1 MPALTG
7 ATMPLQRRK
16 IAVSD
21 LQVGM
26 QVVELDRPWLETP
39 FLFQG
44 FEVRTQADIDALA
57 RYCRDVFVVTAEP
70 DAVPTRRAAPR
81 TAAVPARA
89 ASAARGNIE
98 LEQRLLKINN
108 RPGTPAYADL
118 ATLEQEMPQARR
130 LYRETLVLAHEVM
143 EDTRMRHGINAPG
156 AKKAVRKMVESV
168 IRNPDALAC
177 FIHIREKEEYT
188 AQHSLRVSILAM
200 IFGRHLGFDREQLEC
215 LGIGGLLHDVGKTR
229 VPTEIL
235 VKPGPLT
242 EPEKTIVRQHVPWGV
257 EILENTPGI
266 PHTAIEVTRNHH
278 ERYGG
283 VGYAQGLKGDQIGTF
298 GLIGGIVDCY
308 DAISSDRFY
317 RLGLSPHDA
326 LKRMYEWRERSFHP
340 HLVEQ
345 FIQCMGIYPIGSVV
359 ELNTGEIGV
368 VVAMNRER
376 RLRPR
381 VALVLDANHRPYA
394 SASLVDLVQSKAA
407 DGRAR
412 EIEHVVPPST
422 YHINP
427 TQYLPIVPN

>member
-1 MPALTG
+1 
-7 ATMPLQRRK
+7 MPLQRRK
-16 IAVSD
+16 VPVSD
-21 LQVGM
+21 LRVGM

-44 FEVRTQADIDALA
+44 FEIRSHADIATLA
-57 RYCRDVFVVTAEP
+57 RYCRYVYIVTTEP
-70 DAVPTRRAAPR
+70 DAAPTHHTSTVTTSVPATAATRAAPSPTR
-81 TAAVPARA
+81 E
-89 ASAARGNIE
+89 NFE
-98 LEQRLLKINN
+98 LEQHMLKINN
-108 RPGTPAYADL
+108 RPGTPAYADET
-118 ATLEQEMPQARR
+118 TLEQEIPVAHE
-130 LYRETLVLAHEVM
+130 LYRETLALAQEALKEAHV
-143 EDTRMRHGINAPG
+143 RQSVNAPS
-156 AKKAVRKMVESV
+156 VRKVIHEMTESV

-177 FIHIREKEEYT
+177 FIHIRDKEEYT

-200 IFGRHLGFDREQLEC
+200 IFGRHLGFDREQLET
-215 LGIGGLLHDVGKTR
+215 LGIGGLLHDVGKIR

-242 EPEKTIVRQHVPWGV
+242 EQEKAIVRQHVPWGV
-257 EILENTPGI
+257 EILENSPGI
-266 PHTAIEVTRNHH
+266 PRAAIEIARNHH

-283 VGYAQGLKGDQIGTF
+283 VGYVQGLKGDEIGTF

-340 HLVEQ
+340 QLVEQ

-381 VALVLDANHRPYA
+381 VALVLDAHRQPYA
-394 SASLVDLVQSKAA
+394 TTALVDLVQSKAA

-412 EIEHVVPPST
+412 EIEHVVPPGT
-422 YHINP
+422 YQINP
-427 TQYLPIVPN
+427 VHYFPIMPN